1 MPISRTDLI
10 EFNRGQDYSEEDNFT
25 SERYVQFLRHFPKDA
40 RDVLDIGCNTG
51 RGGQI
56 LKLQN
61 PHLRIVGLDC
71 VPDRLEKVP
80 SNVFE
85 RTICGFADDIA
96 LESGSFD
103 VIVAG
108 EFIEH
113 VPGGSVVASLHEMFR
128 LLRLKG
134 RVLLTTP
141 NPLYIKN
148 RLRNLSVLLDD
159 SHVSQHTPSS
169 LKRKLEDA
177 SFSHIRV
184 CGSGRLT
191 RKVGEYLPI
200 LSAYGSYLAVAE
212 KW

>member
-113 VPGGSVVASLHEMFR
+113 VPIVAFERACSFDHPQPSLHQESF
-128 LLRLKG
+128 
-134 RVLLTTP
+134 TQP
-141 NPLYIKN
+141 
-148 RLRNLSVLLDD
+148 
-159 SHVSQHTPSS
+159 
-169 LKRKLEDA
+169 KR
-177 SFSHIRV
+177 SI
-184 CGSGRLT
+184 G
-191 RKVGEYLPI
+191 
-200 LSAYGSYLAVAE
+200 
-212 KW
+212 